1 MVNEYV
7 RSIRDTLALTVPHED
22 LEQELFFR
30 IGEME
35 FPALVHF
42 PEWRDDPDAFDGP
55 PTFGKDADYWVR
67 GLKRCKRAAFDA
79 VIEME
84 AQGVVVLSSKR

>member
-1 MVNEYV
+1 MSVNEYV

-30 IGEME
+30 IAEME
-35 FPALVHF
+35 FPALVRF
-42 PEWRDDPDAFDGP
+42 PEWRDDPDGFDGP

-67 GLKRCKRAAFDA
+67 GLKRCKRTAFEA
-79 VIEME
+79 VLELE
-84 AQGVVVLSSKR
+84 AGNGKLVF